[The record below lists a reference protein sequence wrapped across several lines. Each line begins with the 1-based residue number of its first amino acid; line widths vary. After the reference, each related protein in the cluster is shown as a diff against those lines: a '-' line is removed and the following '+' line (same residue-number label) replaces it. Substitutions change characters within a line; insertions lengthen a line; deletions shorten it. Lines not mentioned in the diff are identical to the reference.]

1 MDLQEISDRLEIT
14 DVITRYTRAIDTRS
28 WGDLDTVFTPDA
40 ILDYSVVGGPCAP
53 LEEARSFIEKGLA
66 GFARYQ
72 HVIGQVAI
80 EFLDADHSGARATAY
95 FTNPM
100 VSIAPDGTETLWE
113 VGGYYHHELVR
124 TPDGWRS
131 QHLVDETVWTRGF

>member
-1 MDLQEISDRLEIT
+1 MDLNELADRQEIV
-14 DVITRYTRAIDTRS
+14 DVITRYTRAIDTRN
-28 WGDLDTVFTPDA
+28 WADLDQVFTEDA
-40 ILDYSVVGGPCAP
+40 VLDYSAVGGPADALP
-53 LEEARSFIEKGLA
+53 VAKPWVAEGLA
-66 GFARYQ
+66 GFLRYQ

-80 EFLDADHSGARATAY
+80 EFDGDTARATAY

-100 VSIAPDGTETLWE
+100 VARNPDGSENLVE

-131 QHLVDETVWTRGF
+131 RKMVDDTVWMRGF